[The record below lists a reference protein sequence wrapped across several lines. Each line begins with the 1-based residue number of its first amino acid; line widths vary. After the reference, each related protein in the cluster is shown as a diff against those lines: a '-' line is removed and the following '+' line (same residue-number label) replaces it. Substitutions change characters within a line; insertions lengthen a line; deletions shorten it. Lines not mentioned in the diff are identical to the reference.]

1 MRMRNRRRAR
11 RGAAGVYFGDNE
23 DYPEDG
29 SRRLP
34 LCTSETQNEWEGRGR
49 GVAGVGDRSSSGR
62 REPRGSGRAGG
73 VEEEAVEGA
82 EAD

>member
-1 MRMRNRRRAR
+1 MCLRMRSRRRAR

-49 GVAGVGDRSSSGR
+49 GVARDGDRSGR
-62 REPRGSGRAGG
+62 RKPRGGKRAGG

>member
-1 MRMRNRRRAR
+1 MFEDAEQKAL
-11 RGAAGVYFGDNE
+11 RGATNVYFGDGDE
-23 DYPEDG
+23 DPEDG

-49 GVAGVGDRSSSGR
+49 GVARDGDRSGR
-62 REPRGSGRAGG
+62 RKPRGGKRAGG